1 MFWMP
6 TSATDSTDR
15 PAVALEIDT
24 VVAGYGGP
32 PIIRGVCAQVGTG
45 EIVTVVGPN
54 GAGKSTMLKA
64 VAGMLR
70 VQSGSVKLEGKEI
83 ANARTHRLARLG
95 LGYVPQN
102 NDVFGPLTVQENL
115 EMGGY
120 LMRRH
125 EIKERIEELVTIL
138 PALGGLMKRRA
149 VKLSGGERK
158 MVAVGRAL
166 MSRPKVLLLDEP
178 TSGLAPDLSRELLTR
193 DVRGLAESG
202 TSVLLVEQKAR
213 AALEISHWGYVLAQG
228 ATALSS
234 SAPDL
239 LARDDLGEVFL
250 GLGGAAHGPLADIE
264 PEAVTGR
271 GRSMLGLRR
280 SRR

>member
-1 MFWMP
+1 MP
-6 TSATDSTDR
+6 TSATDSSER
-15 PAVALEIDT
+15 PPVALDIAA

-32 PIIRGVCAQVGTG
+32 PIIRGVNAQVGGG

-64 VAGMLR
+64 VAGLLR
-70 VQSGSVKLEGKEI
+70 VQSGSVRLDGNEI
-83 ANARTHRLARLG
+83 ANVRTHRLARLG

-102 NDVFGPLTVQENL
+102 NDVFDPLTVQENL

-125 EIKERIEELVTIL
+125 EIRERIDEVVSIL
-138 PALGGLMKRRA
+138 PALGQLMKRRA

-166 MSRPKVLLLDEP
+166 MSRPRVLLLDEP

-193 DVRGLAESG
+193 DIRGLAESG

-239 LARDDLGEVFL
+239 LAREDLGEVFL
-250 GLGGAAHGPLADIE
+250 GLGGAAHGALADVE
-264 PEAVTGR
+264 PEPAGGR
-271 GRSMLGLRR
+271 GRSILGLRR
-280 SRR
+280 GQR

>member
-1 MFWMP
+1 MP
-6 TSATDSTDR
+6 TSATDPATR
-15 PAVALEIDT
+15 PPITLDVDS

-32 PIIRGVCAQVGTG
+32 PIIRGVSAQVGEG

-64 VAGMLR
+64 VAGLLR
-70 VQSGSVKLEGKEI
+70 VQRGSVRLDGKEI
-83 ANARTHRLARLG
+83 ANVRTHRLARLG

-102 NDVFGPLTVQENL
+102 NDVFDPLTVQENL

-120 LMRRH
+120 LLRRH
-125 EIKERIEELVTIL
+125 EIKERIEEVAVRL
-138 PALGGLMKRRA
+138 PALNGLMKRRA

-166 MSRPKVLLLDEP
+166 MARPRVLLLDEP
-178 TSGLAPDLSRELLTR
+178 TSGLAPDLSRELLTQ
-193 DVRGLAESG
+193 DIRGLADSG
-202 TSVLLVEQKAR
+202 VSILLVEQKAR

-234 SAPDL
+234 SAPEL
-239 LARDDLGEVFL
+239 LAREDLGEVFL
-250 GLGGAAHGPLADIE
+250 GLGGAAHGALADIE
-264 PEAVTGR
+264 PDPEPGR
-271 GRSMLGLRR
+271 GRSVLGLRR
-280 SRR
+280 GRR

>member
-1 MFWMP
+1 MP
-6 TSATDSTDR
+6 TLATESDNR
-15 PAVALEIDT
+15 PEIVLSVDA

-32 PIIRGVCAQVGTG
+32 PIIRGVNAQVGSG

-64 VAGMLR
+64 VAGLLR
-70 VQSGSVKLEGKEI
+70 IQRGSVTLEGKEI
-83 ANARTHRLARLG
+83 ANVRTHQLARSG

-102 NDVFGPLTVQENL
+102 NDVFDPLTVQENL

-120 LMRRH
+120 LMRRN
-125 EIKERIEELVTIL
+125 EIKARIDEVVSVL
-138 PALGGLMKRRA
+138 PALEKLMKRRA

-166 MSRPKVLLLDEP
+166 MSRPRVLLLDEP

-193 DVRGLAESG
+193 DIRGLAQSG
-202 TSVLLVEQKAR
+202 TSILLVEQKAR

-239 LARDDLGEVFL
+239 LAREDLGEVFL
-250 GLGGAAHGPLADIE
+250 GLGGAAHGQALADIE
-264 PEAVTGR
+264 PERAPGR
-271 GRSMLGLRR
+271 ARSLLGLRR
-280 SRR
+280 GQR

>member
-1 MFWMP
+1 MP
-6 TSATDSTDR
+6 TSVTDPGER
-15 PAVALEIDT
+15 PPIALDIDA

-32 PIIRGVCAQVGTG
+32 PIIRGVCAQVGSG

-64 VAGMLR
+64 VAGLLR
-70 VQSGSVKLEGKEI
+70 IQSGSVSLDGKEI
-83 ANARTHRLARLG
+83 ANKRTHHLARSG

-102 NDVFGPLTVQENL
+102 NDVFDPLTVQENL

-120 LMRRH
+120 LVRRH
-125 EIKERIEELVTIL
+125 EIKERIEEVVAVL
-138 PALGGLMKRRA
+138 PSLEKLMKRRA

-166 MSRPKVLLLDEP
+166 MGRPRVLLLDEP

-193 DVRGLAESG
+193 DIRGLAESG
-202 TSVLLVEQKAR
+202 TSILLVEQKAR

-228 ATALSS
+228 TTALSS

-239 LARDDLGEVFL
+239 LAREDLGEVFL
-250 GLGGAAHGPLADIE
+250 GLGGAAQGALADLE
-264 PEAVTGR
+264 PAPEASR
-271 GRSMLGLRR
+271 GRSLLGLRR
-280 SRR
+280 GRR

>member
-1 MFWMP
+1 MP
-6 TSATDSTDR
+6 ISVTESSGR
-15 PAVALEIDT
+15 PPVALNIDT

-32 PIIRGVCAQVGTG
+32 PIIRGVCAEVGTG
-45 EIVTVVGPN
+45 EVVTVVGPN

-64 VAGMLR
+64 VAGLLR
-70 VQSGSVKLEGKEI
+70 VQKGSVKLDDKEI
-83 ANARTHRLARLG
+83 SNVPTYRLARLG

-102 NDVFGPLTVQENL
+102 DDVFDPLTVQENL
-115 EMGGY
+115 EMVGY

-125 EIKERIEELVTIL
+125 EIKERIEEVVTIL
-138 PALGGLMKRRA
+138 PALRGLMRRRA

-193 DVRGLAESG
+193 DIRGLAASG
-202 TSVLLVEQKAR
+202 TAVLLVEQKAR

-234 SAPDL
+234 SAPEL
-239 LARDDLGEVFL
+239 LAREDLAEVFL
-250 GLGGAAHGPLADIE
+250 GLGSAAHGALQDAE
-264 PEAVTGR
+264 PEPTGGR
-271 GRSMLGLRR
+271 GRSILGLRR
-280 SRR
+280 GRR

>member
-1 MFWMP
+1 MP
-6 TSATDSTDR
+6 TSASDYGER
-15 PAVALEIDT
+15 PPVALDIDT

-32 PIIRGVCAQVGTG
+32 PIIRGVCAQVGVG

-64 VAGMLR
+64 VAGLLR
-70 VQSGSVKLEGKEI
+70 IRSGSVRLDGKEI
-83 ANARTHRLARLG
+83 ANARTHRLARAG

-102 NDVFGPLTVQENL
+102 DDVFNPLTVHENL

-125 EIKERIEELVTIL
+125 EIKERIEEVVTIL
-138 PALGGLMKRRA
+138 PALAGLMKRRA

-166 MSRPKVLLLDEP
+166 ISRPKVLLLDEP

-193 DVRGLAESG
+193 DVRGLADSG

-213 AALEISHWGYVLAQG
+213 AALEIAHWGYVLAQG
-228 ATALSS
+228 RTALSS

-239 LARDDLGEVFL
+239 LAREDLGEVFL
-250 GLGGAAHGPLADIE
+250 GLGGAAQGALADTDPE
-264 PEAVTGR
+264 PATGR
-271 GRSMLGLRR
+271 GRSILGLRR
-280 SRR
+280 GRR

>member
-1 MFWMP
+1 MP
-6 TSATDSTDR
+6 TSATDSDNR
-15 PAVALEIDT
+15 PEVVLHVDA

-32 PIIRGVCAQVGTG
+32 PIIRGVNAQVGSG

-64 VAGMLR
+64 VAGLLR
-70 VQSGSVKLEGKEI
+70 IQNGSVKLEGKEI
-83 ANARTHRLARLG
+83 ANVRTYHLARSG

-102 NDVFGPLTVQENL
+102 NDVFDPLTVPENL

-120 LMRRH
+120 LMRRN
-125 EIKERIEELVTIL
+125 EIKERIDEVVNVL
-138 PALGGLMKRRA
+138 PALEGLMKRRA

-166 MSRPKVLLLDEP
+166 MSRPRVLLLDEP

-193 DVRGLAESG
+193 DIRGLAASG
-202 TSVLLVEQKAR
+202 TAILLVEQKAR

-239 LARDDLGEVFL
+239 LAREDLGEVFL
-250 GLGGAAHGPLADIE
+250 GLGGAAHGHALTDIE
-264 PEAVTGR
+264 PEPTR
-271 GRSMLGLRR
+271 GRARSLLGLRR
-280 SRR
+280 GQR

>member
-1 MFWMP
+1 MP
-6 TSATDSTDR
+6 TSGTDSGER
-15 PAVALEIDT
+15 PPIALDVDT

-64 VAGMLR
+64 VAGLLR
-70 VQSGSVKLEGKEI
+70 IQSGSVRLDGREI
-83 ANARTHRLARLG
+83 ANARTHHLARSG

-102 NDVFGPLTVQENL
+102 NDVFDPLTVRENL

-125 EIKERIEELVTIL
+125 QIKERIEEVVAII
-138 PALGGLMKRRA
+138 PALGGLMTRRA

-213 AALEISHWGYVLAQG
+213 AALEIAHWGYVLAQG
-228 ATALSS
+228 RTALSS
-234 SAPDL
+234 SALDL
-239 LARDDLGEVFL
+239 LAREDLGEVFL
-250 GLGGAAHGPLADIE
+250 GLGGAAQGALADIE
-264 PEAVTGR
+264 PEPVTGR
-271 GRSMLGLRR
+271 GRSILGLRR
-280 SRR
+280 GRR

>member
-1 MFWMP
+1 MP
-6 TSATDSTDR
+6 TSATDSATR
-15 PAVALEIDT
+15 PPVTLDVDS

-32 PIIRGVCAQVGTG
+32 PIIRGVSAQVGDG

-64 VAGMLR
+64 VAGLLR
-70 VQSGSVKLEGKEI
+70 VQGGSVKLDGKEI
-83 ANARTHRLARLG
+83 ANVRTHQLARLG

-102 NDVFGPLTVQENL
+102 NDVFDPLTVLENL

-120 LMRRH
+120 LLRRH
-125 EIKERIEELVTIL
+125 EIKERIEEVAARL
-138 PALGGLMKRRA
+138 PALSGLMKRRA

-166 MSRPKVLLLDEP
+166 MARPRVLLLDEP
-178 TSGLAPDLSRELLTR
+178 TSGLAPDLSRELLTQ

-202 TSVLLVEQKAR
+202 TSILLVEQKAR

-234 SAPDL
+234 SAPEL
-239 LARDDLGEVFL
+239 LAREDLGEVFL
-250 GLGGAAHGPLADIE
+250 GLGGAAQGALADIE
-264 PEAVTGR
+264 PESAPAR
-271 GRSMLGLRR
+271 GRSVLGLRR
-280 SRR
+280 GRR

>member
-1 MFWMP
+1 MP
-6 TSATDSTDR
+6 TSATDPATR
-15 PAVALEIDT
+15 PPITLDVDT

-32 PIIRGVCAQVGTG
+32 PIIRGVSAQVGEG

-64 VAGMLR
+64 VAGLLR
-70 VQSGSVKLEGKEI
+70 VQRGSVRLDGKEI
-83 ANARTHRLARLG
+83 ANVRTHRLARLG

-102 NDVFGPLTVQENL
+102 NDVFDPLTVQENL

-120 LMRRH
+120 LLRRH
-125 EIKERIEELVTIL
+125 EIKERIAEVAVRL
-138 PALGGLMKRRA
+138 PALNGLMKRRA

-166 MSRPKVLLLDEP
+166 MARPRVLLLDEP
-178 TSGLAPDLSRELLTR
+178 TSGLAPDLSRELLTQ
-193 DVRGLAESG
+193 DIRGLADSG
-202 TSVLLVEQKAR
+202 VSILLVEQKAR

-234 SAPDL
+234 SAPEL
-239 LARDDLGEVFL
+239 LAREDLGEVFL
-250 GLGGAAHGPLADIE
+250 GLGGAAHGALADIE
-264 PEAVTGR
+264 PEPEPGR
-271 GRSMLGLRR
+271 GRSVLGLRR
-280 SRR
+280 GRR

>member
-1 MFWMP
+1 MP
-6 TSATDSTDR
+6 TSGTDSGER
-15 PAVALEIDT
+15 PPVALDIDS

-32 PIIRGVCAQVGTG
+32 PIIRGVRAQIGAG

-64 VAGMLR
+64 VAGLLR
-70 VQSGSVKLEGKEI
+70 VQSGSVKLDGKEI
-83 ANARTHRLARLG
+83 ANVRTHQLARLG

-102 NDVFGPLTVQENL
+102 NDVFDPLTVQENL

-120 LMRRH
+120 LMRRD
-125 EIKERIEELVTIL
+125 EIKERIEEVVTIL
-138 PALGGLMKRRA
+138 PALGRLMKRRA

-193 DVRGLAESG
+193 DIRGLADSG

-239 LARDDLGEVFL
+239 LAREDLAEVFL
-250 GLGGAAHGPLADIE
+250 GLGGAAQGALADLE
-264 PEAVTGR
+264 PEPTAGR
-271 GRSMLGLRR
+271 GHSLLGLRR
-280 SRR
+280 GRR

>member
-1 MFWMP
+1 MP
-6 TSATDSTDR
+6 TSATDSGAR
-15 PAVALEIDT
+15 PPISLDIDA

-32 PIIRGVCAQVGTG
+32 PIIRGVTAQVGAG

-64 VAGMLR
+64 VAGLLR
-70 VQSGSVKLEGKEI
+70 VQSGSVRLDGKEI
-83 ANARTHRLARLG
+83 ANVRTHRLARLG

-102 NDVFGPLTVQENL
+102 NDVFDPLTVHENL

-120 LMRRH
+120 LMHRH
-125 EIKERIEELVTIL
+125 EIKERIEEIAVIL
-138 PALGGLMKRRA
+138 PALSRLMKRRA

-166 MSRPKVLLLDEP
+166 MSRPRVLLLDEP
-178 TSGLAPDLSRELLTR
+178 TSGLAPDLARELLTR

-202 TSVLLVEQKAR
+202 VSILLVEQKAR

-239 LARDDLGEVFL
+239 LAREDLGEVFL
-250 GLGGAAHGPLADIE
+250 GLGGAAHGALADIE
-264 PEAVTGR
+264 PEPATSR
-271 GRSMLGLRR
+271 GRSILGLRR
-280 SRR
+280 SQR